1 MSHIQKDGVVKM
13 EETLAVQDYVLK
25 NRDLFTAIQDM
36 SHSNMGT
43 SRLGE
48 HSVLNYTKILEEMI
62 KYLKGYREYKSSG
75 EKTYKHKV
83 LESTYAF
90 YNKMFESDKYRKKIS
105 LSEFPELN
113 YKFIEK
119 SKELNAFIRQ
129 MKKSVDNETL
139 NVARVTEKQYKK
151 LAKVNHDDMLL
162 YMWLTSNRSI
172 SQELRV
178 YYNDPTTPVMHKV
191 SSNYRR

>member
-1 MSHIQKDGVVKM
+1 M

-25 NRDLFTAIQDM
+25 NRDLFTAVHDT
-36 SHSNMGT
+36 SRSNQGT
-43 SRLGE
+43 SRLGN
-48 HSVLNYTKILEEMI
+48 HSILNYPKILDEMI

-83 LESTYAF
+83 LESTYTF
-90 YNKMFESDKYRKKIS
+90 YNKMFESDKYRKKIT
-105 LSEFPELN
+105 LSDFPELN
-113 YKFIEK
+113 YKFIER
-119 SKELNAFIRQ
+119 SKELNAFIRA

-139 NVARVTEKQYKK
+139 NIARVTEKQYKK

-162 YMWLTSNRSI
+162 YMWLTCNQSI
-172 SQELRV
+172 SPELRA

-191 SSNYRR
+191 NKR